1 MAERDVVV
9 PGGMESLEDIADL
22 AVLAESLGYDRVSVP
37 EVTGRDVVTVLST
50 LAERTDS
57 IGLSNDVL
65 SPWSRSPAVLAQT
78 GVTLQEASG
87 GRYRMGI
94 GASSPELTEEWHLG
108 TFERPLRRLRETIE
122 IVGQVSAGERLD
134 YDGTVYEG
142 GGLSL
147 RGVDPAPVPV
157 DVAALGPKAVE
168 LAGRFADGWVPQLFT
183 PAALGGRMDDLRR
196 GADLG
201 GRDVEDLRVA
211 VTVRACALDDGERA
225 REVARRQIAF
235 MVAAYG
241 PYYRESAARQ
251 GFESEADA
259 IAAAWSEGD
268 REAAV
273 ESVTDE
279 MVDGL
284 VAAGRP
290 DAVRET
296 VARFEAVDGV
306 DAVRVGFFGEMTADE
321 RRRTMEVLA

>member
-22 AVLAESLGYDRVSVP
+22 AVLAESLGYDRVSAP

-183 PAALGGRMDDLRR
+183 SEALGERMDDLRR

-201 GRDVEDLRVA
+201 DRDVDDLRVA

-241 PYYRESAARQ
+241 PYYRESVARQ
-251 GFESEADA
+251 GFEAEADA

>member
-1 MAERDVVV
+1 VYPYAPYISRVIPDA
-9 PGGMESLEDIADL
+9 S
-22 AVLAESLGYDRVSVP
+22 LAEWKKPRRQCFLVAARSRLPTAAQYRKKHPGNFVSPLPGSVQI
-37 EVTGRDVVTVLST
+37 ST
-50 LAERTDS
+50 
-57 IGLSNDVL
+57 
-65 SPWSRSPAVLAQT
+65 
-78 GVTLQEASG
+78 
-87 GRYRMGI
+87 
-94 GASSPELTEEWHLG
+94 
-108 TFERPLRRLRETIE
+108 
-122 IVGQVSAGERLD
+122 GERLD

-147 RGVDPAPVPV
+147 RGVDPAPVPI

-168 LAGRFADGWVPQLFT
+168 LAGRSADGWVPQLFT
-183 PAALGGRMDDLRR
+183 PAALGERMDDLRR

-201 GRDVEDLRVA
+201 DRDVKDLRVA

-225 REVARRQIAF
+225 HEVARRQIAF
-235 MVAAYG
+235 MIAAYG

-259 IAAAWSEGD
+259 IEAAWSEGD

-279 MVDGL
+279 MVDSL

-296 VARFEAVDGV
+296 VARFEEVDGV